1 MIIVKVTFQIPK
13 EMDLKTLKGKFQETA
28 PLYQDTK
35 GLIRKNYIC
44 DLDKSIGGGIYCF
57 ESREDADSWFD
68 EERIRWLTDPA
79 SGCLWPVLVLT
90 LQAHQTHHFS
100 IHRPFPGYQYR
111 VSDNK
116 FRRRYAAHRHA
127 E

>member
-68 EERIRWLTDPA
+68 EERIHWLTDRYSKPDIEYFSSPVIVDNV
-79 SGCLWPVLVLT
+79 SGDIIA
-90 LQAHQTHHFS
+90 Q
-100 IHRPFPGYQYR
+100 
-111 VSDNK
+111 
-116 FRRRYAAHRHA
+116 
-127 E
+127 